1 MSWRRI
7 KTMTTTEL
15 RIAIR
20 DGEQLLLTLGIPL
33 LFLVFFSQVDV
44 LPTSSTEP
52 IDFIAPGILTL
63 ALLSVAF
70 VRPAISLGFDRS
82 FGAVRR
88 FATTPLR
95 VSEFLI
101 AKLVATLAVFV
112 VQVVLIVGVGLALG
126 WRPALTATT
135 LVALLIGLIT
145 YSSMAIALSSIIDG
159 LTSLAVANTI
169 FVLLLMLSGLV
180 FDLAKLPSA
189 IAAFA
194 RLLPTTA
201 LVDVVRHEL
210 TPDAFLSAGSRPWI
224 VLVIWL
230 VASVIGAWRLFRWE

>member
-1 MSWRRI
+1 M
-7 KTMTTTEL
+7 KTMMVTEIQ
-15 RIAIR
+15 IARR
-20 DGEQLLLTLGIPL
+20 DGEQLLLTLGLPL

-44 LPTSSTEP
+44 LPVSSSEP

-82 FGAVRR
+82 FGAIKR

-101 AKLVATLAVFV
+101 AKLVATFTLFV
-112 VQVVLIVGVGLALG
+112 LQMVLVVGVGMALG
-126 WRPALTATT
+126 LRPTFNAQTAAALV
-135 LVALLIGLIT
+135 LGLIT
-145 YSSMAIALSSIIDG
+145 FSSLAIVLSSMIDG

-169 FVLLLMLSGLV
+169 YIVLLMLSGLV
-180 FDLAKLPSA
+180 FDLEKLPSA
-189 IAAFA
+189 IAGFA

-201 LVDVVRHEL
+201 LVEIVRHEL
-210 TPDAFLSAGSRPWI
+210 TPDEFSNPGNGPWV
-224 VLVIWL
+224 VLAVWVVFST
-230 VASVIGAWRLFRWE
+230 VAAWRYFRWE